1 MGITLRLLALGLV
14 WTSCGGA
21 TTGLAGELEKLEAAL
36 AKTSSFSAHF
46 IQKTYNP
53 LRDKTVV
60 LSGRL
65 SWMRPGLVRFEYQE
79 PDPLL
84 VVVGKRQV
92 WIYDPILENVTLE
105 PKAEVDR
112 LEALSF
118 FFGTTR
124 LTDLYEPLSKPQHTS
139 PLAQGAGWI
148 YLKPK
153 KPTPGL
159 VELHLQP
166 GLGLLRGFLVFDDQ
180 GNWRLFELE
189 QPNQGPAPKAED
201 FEFKIPEGMEVIDK
215 LTVAH

>member
-1 MGITLRLLALGLV
+1 MDLGDPFGGLGGRYDRRLDPPALRTVGQDEQPDHQRGPQDQPGRLRHHQQTSGDHRMGITLRLLALGLV

-84 VVVGKRQV
+84 VVV
-92 WIYDPILENVTLE
+92 
-105 PKAEVDR
+105 
-112 LEALSF
+112 
-118 FFGTTR
+118 
-124 LTDLYEPLSKPQHTS
+124 
-139 PLAQGAGWI
+139 
-148 YLKPK
+148 
-153 KPTPGL
+153 
-159 VELHLQP
+159 
-166 GLGLLRGFLVFDDQ
+166 
-180 GNWRLFELE
+180 
-189 QPNQGPAPKAED
+189 
-201 FEFKIPEGMEVIDK
+201 
-215 LTVAH
+215 

>member
-1 MGITLRLLALGLV
+1 MTLRRLGLGLACFLGWGPAV
-14 WTSCGGA
+14 
-21 TTGLAGELEKLEAAL
+21 GLAGELEKLETAL
-36 AKTSSFSAHF
+36 SKTSSFSAHF

-60 LSGRL
+60 LTGQL

-84 VVVGKRQV
+84 VVVGKTQV

-105 PKAEVDR
+105 PKTEVDR

-118 FFGTTR
+118 FFGEAR
-124 LTDLYEPLSKPQHTS
+124 LSDLYEPLAKPAHQS
-139 PLAQGAGWI
+139 PLAQGQGWL

-159 VELHLQP
+159 VELHLKP
-166 GLGLLRGFLVFDDQ
+166 GLGLLQGFLVFDEQ

-189 QPNQGPAPKAED
+189 RPNQGPAPKAED
-201 FEFKIPEGMEVIDK
+201 FEFRIPQGMEVIDK